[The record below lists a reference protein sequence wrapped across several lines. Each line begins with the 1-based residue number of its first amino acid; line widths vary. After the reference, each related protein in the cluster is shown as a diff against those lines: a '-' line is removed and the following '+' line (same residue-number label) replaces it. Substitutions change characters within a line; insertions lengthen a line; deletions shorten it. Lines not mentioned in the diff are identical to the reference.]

1 MKAKEEDLDILKEL
15 FPFVKI
21 VDENHRLGVIVEIE
35 KSTLKY
41 NRNKYHYD
49 WFYAGKYC
57 PSLFTLVFS
66 GIDKNMNAVVD
77 NYFNIVEEGD
87 FNYDRGGCTF
97 VINDKK
103 EIVEIYDLD

>member
-15 FPFVKI
+15 FKFVKI
-21 VDENHRLGVIVEIE
+21 VDTQHRLGVIVEID
-35 KSTLKY
+35 KSILKY

-49 WFYAGKYC
+49 WIHAGKYC

-77 NYFNIVEEGD
+77 NYCNIVEEGD
-87 FNYDRGGCTF
+87 FRYDRGECTL
-97 VINDKK
+97 ILDDKK
-103 EIVEIYDLD
+103 NIVEIYDLD